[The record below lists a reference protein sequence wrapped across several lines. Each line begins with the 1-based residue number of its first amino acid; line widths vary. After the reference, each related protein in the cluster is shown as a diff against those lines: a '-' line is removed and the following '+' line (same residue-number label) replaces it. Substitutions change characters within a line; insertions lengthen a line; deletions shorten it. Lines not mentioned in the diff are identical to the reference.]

1 MSKPAIR
8 ITQVTVTPVAF
19 ADPPLLNAA
28 GVHEPFALRAI
39 IEVATDAGL
48 TGLGETYADEKH
60 LAALTAAARAIEGAD
75 VYQVNEIY
83 RRIQALAPA
92 RTTIASGLA
101 GDSDAVDRVF
111 SPFEVACLDIQ
122 GKAVGRPVVD
132 LLGGA
137 VRDSVP
143 FSAYLFYKWAGHPG
157 AAPDAWGEALDP
169 DGIVAQ
175 ATRMIDRYGFTAIKL
190 KGGVFPP
197 DQEVAAARAL
207 KGAFPDHP
215 VRLDPNA
222 AWTPQTSL
230 RVAREL
236 DGVLEYL
243 EDPTPGI
250 EGMAEVARKAPM
262 PLATNMCVVAF
273 GHLQPAIRQDAV
285 QVILSDHHYWGG
297 LRRSALL
304 AGICET
310 FGIGLSMHSNSHL
323 GISLAAMV
331 HLAAAT
337 PNLTYACDTHWPW
350 KTEDVVQGEPLPFSG
365 GGVAVPDGPGLG
377 IELDRDALARLH
389 EQYLSC
395 GIRNR
400 DDTGYMRRFV
410 PAYERPRWLG
420 TRERRRPPQPFG
432 SAGEL
437 GEPVAQEGGFGGAER
452 EGAPV
457 CGGEGGVESEGPGG

>member
-1 MSKPAIR
+1 VSNGKPAIR
-8 ITQVTVTPVAF
+8 ITKVTVTPVAF

-60 LAALTAAARAIEGAD
+60 LAALTAAAGAVEGAD
-75 VYQVNEIY
+75 AYQLNEIY

-92 RTTIASGLA
+92 RTTIASGLT
-101 GDSDAVDRVF
+101 GDNDAVDRVF

-122 GKAVGRPVVD
+122 GKAAGRPVVD

-157 AAPDAWGEALDP
+157 ADADAWGEALDP

-175 ATRMIDRYGFTAIKL
+175 AKRMIDRYGFTAIKL

-197 DQEVAAARAL
+197 EQEVAAARAL
-207 KGAFPDHP
+207 KDAFPGHP

-222 AWTPQTSL
+222 AWTPETAL
-230 RVAREL
+230 WVAREL

-250 EGMAEVARKAPM
+250 EGMAEVARQAPM

-273 GHLQPAIRQDAV
+273 SHLQPAIRQDAV

-304 AGICET
+304 AGICDT

-350 KTEDVVQGEPLPFSG
+350 KTEDVVAGEPLTFSG
-365 GGVAVPDGPGLG
+365 GAVTVPDRPGLG
-377 IELDRDALARLH
+377 VELDREALARLH

-400 DDTGYMRRFV
+400 DDTGYMRRVV
-410 PAYERPRWLG
+410 PDYERSQPRWLKVMG
-420 TRERRRPPQPFG
+420 TD
-432 SAGEL
+432 S
-437 GEPVAQEGGFGGAER
+437 GAR
-452 EGAPV
+452 LK
-457 CGGEGGVESEGPGG
+457 VEW